1 MPRVVTIVSE
11 SIRILVE
18 AVYNVK
24 WVVSERLIYEGVGT
38 YWALRGFLLGVEAV
52 YKVNRY
58 GLY

>member
-1 MPRVVTIVSE
+1 MMLTYLLLYLKASFLTSYR
-11 SIRILVE
+11 
-18 AVYNVK
+18 YVK

-38 YWALRGFLLGVEAV
+38 YWAPRGFLLGVEAV